1 VEEIIR
7 APLEVNLAALRRNV
21 RFIRFRMTRQLKFCD
36 SPLFEEISN
45 AHTGLRIG
53 RLAGSATIFPQGSSR
68 LAKNKIKT
76 RT

>member
-21 RFIRFRMTRQLKFCD
+21 RFVRFRMTRQLKFCD

-45 AHTGLRIG
+45 AHTGMRIPG
-53 RLAGSATIFPQGSSR
+53 CASAVLLDPQLFFPKDRPASP
-68 LAKNKIKT
+68 KIK
-76 RT
+76 